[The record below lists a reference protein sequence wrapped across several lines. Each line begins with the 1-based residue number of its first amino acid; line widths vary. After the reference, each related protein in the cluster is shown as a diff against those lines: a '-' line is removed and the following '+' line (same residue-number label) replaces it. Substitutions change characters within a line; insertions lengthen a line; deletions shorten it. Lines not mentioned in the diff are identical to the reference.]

1 MPKII
6 IDMPKD
12 EKIFKEFLKLILR
25 GKEEAIIS
33 QYRSQDLFFL
43 PTSQID
49 LLTKEARPNIA
60 KVVVL
65 TEN

>member
-1 MPKII
+1 
-6 IDMPKD
+6 MPKD
-12 EKIFKEFLKLILR
+12 EEFFTEFLKLISK
-25 GKEEAIIS
+25 GKEKAIVS

-43 PTSQID
+43 PSSQID